1 MQVDPLSMSQSDL
14 DKVPLVV
21 DRFSP
26 ATEAVERPPAEF
38 AVPEGLD
45 EPPTGV
51 LRVGDAAALH
61 RLQAMGERSEERLG
75 VLQRRVGW

>member
-1 MQVDPLSMSQSDL
+1 MSQSDL
-14 DKVPLVV
+14 DKVALVV
-21 DRFSP
+21 DRF
-26 ATEAVERPPAEF
+26 AAAAEAVERPPAEF

-61 RLQAMGERSEERLG
+61 RLQAMGERSEEGLGVIERRLG
-75 VLQRRVGW
+75 R